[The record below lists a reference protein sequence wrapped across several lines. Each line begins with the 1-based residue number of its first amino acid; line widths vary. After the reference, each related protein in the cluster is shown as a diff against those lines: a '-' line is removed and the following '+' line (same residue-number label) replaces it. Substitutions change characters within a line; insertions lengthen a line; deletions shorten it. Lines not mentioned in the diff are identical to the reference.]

1 MANFTDCADELICAT
16 FSGSNGIV
24 VGVLPGTPNK
34 ITASVDSTFVRT
46 TGTQAIAG
54 DKNFLNA
61 VTASFVSASTAN
73 FNAVTASAMSIAGD
87 VILTNIGGIVF
98 GTTAGASFGSHSSNT
113 LSDYEFGTFT
123 PQYTNLDV
131 DPYTV
136 NEGRYTKIGK
146 VVFYYIWLAVTLN
159 PSGDPVVISGLPF
172 TSATLAAGAAG
183 GGTVTYITTPGWT
196 STLTVLLHGATTSL
210 ELFKLTN
217 GSQPFL
223 DSDLFPSQSYQQ
235 LSITGFYESEV

>member
-61 VTASFVSASTAN
+61 VTAS
-73 FNAVTASAMSIAGD
+73 AMSIAGD
-87 VILTNIGGIVF
+87 VILTNVGGIVF

-172 TSATLAAGAAG
+172 TSATLAVGAAG

-196 STLTVLLHGATTSL
+196 STLTVLLHGTTTSL